1 MDYSPDIISGW
12 SGRRLEGKT
21 AVVTGAG
28 RGIGKGITLMFAAQG
43 ARVLACD
50 INAGALSQA
59 QAEADAAGVGEIVT
73 VAADLTSEEGAA
85 HLADAARALSEVS
98 ILVNAAAIAVFD
110 WIETMPFAAWR
121 KTLAGELDTVMKAK
135 GGSIVNFS
143 SANAHVALD
152 TLPALAHCAGK
163 GGVLAM
169 TRQLAMEGGPHRIRA
184 NSIAP
189 GFTLTEETER
199 HLDNEAMMKSVRAK
213 LMIDHLGMPEDIG
226 WLAVYLGSEES
237 RYVTG
242 ADFSIDGG
250 ATACLISGSRR
261 EEIARYT
268 HS

>member
-1 MDYSPDIISGW
+1 
-12 SGRRLEGKT
+12 
-21 AVVTGAG
+21 
-28 RGIGKGITLMFAAQG
+28 
-43 ARVLACD
+43 
-50 INAGALSQA
+50 
-59 QAEADAAGVGEIVT
+59 
-73 VAADLTSEEGAA
+73 
-85 HLADAARALSEVS
+85 
-98 ILVNAAAIAVFD
+98 VFD

-121 KTLAGELDTVMKAK
+121 KTLAGELDTVFLVTRAIWPLMKAK

-250 ATACLISGSRR
+250 ATAW
-261 EEIARYT
+261 
-268 HS
+268 

>member
-1 MDYSPDIISGW
+1 MDYSPDTIGGW
-12 SGRRLEGKT
+12 VGNRLHGKT

-28 RGIGKGITLMFAAQG
+28 RGIGKGIALMFAAQG
-43 ARVLACD
+43 ARVIACD
-50 INAGALSQA
+50 INADALCQL
-59 QAEADAAGVGEIVT
+59 QDEADAAGIGEIVT
-73 VAADLTSEEGAA
+73 VAADLTGEEGAA
-85 HLADAARALSEVS
+85 HLADAASALPVVS

-110 WIETMPFAAWR
+110 WIDSMPFSAWR
-121 KTLAGELDTVMKAK
+121 KTLAGELDTVFLVTKAIWPLMKAR

-152 TLPALAHCAGK
+152 TLPAIAHCAGK

-169 TRQLAMEGGPHRIRA
+169 TRQLAMEGGPHGIRA

-199 HLDNEAMMKSVRAK
+199 HLNNEAMMKSVRAK
-213 LMIDHLGMPEDIG
+213 LMIDHLGMPQDIG

-250 ATACLISGSRR
+250 ATAW
-261 EEIARYT
+261 
-268 HS
+268 